1 MRTNKKFTY
10 EVLNGHYESESGAI
24 LADYLTDNIII
35 YLSND
40 RTLYNEVRNNT
51 RRKPEPLAWSAFTEL
66 INDILRDWHPG
77 FYASSEQLKTWLKDH
92 GAGYEVLAPVVEYIK
107 DTRAEA

>member
-10 EVLNGHYESESGAI
+10 EVLNGHYESEGGAI

-35 YLSND
+35 YFSSD
-40 RTLYNEVRNNT
+40 RKLYSEVRNNT
-51 RRKPEPLAWSAFTEL
+51 RRKPEALAWSAFMALT
-66 INDILRDWHPG
+66 DSILRDWYPG
-77 FYASSEQLKTWLKDH
+77 FCASSAQLKTWLKDH
-92 GAGYEVLAPVVEYIK
+92 GASYELLAPVVEYIK